1 MSSYFAYRFSE
12 IYGNNHLIYNVH
24 SLIHLVDDCEIH
36 GPLDSISAF
45 PFKTYLGSMKMLV
58 RSPNKVL
65 AQIVR
70 RISEL
75 EKVSEYNQ
83 VLKSSIFNQ
92 HSKSND
98 LFTNL
103 KPNTRSNSF
112 YLCKNG
118 AVVKVVAFSASE
130 VYVKM
135 FVAPRNFYSTPMKS
149 TFLDI
154 FRSNGM
160 EDNIK
165 RMPIEN
171 TCS

>member
-1 MSSYFAYRFSE
+1 
-12 IYGNNHLIYNVH
+12 
-24 SLIHLVDDCEIH
+24 
-36 GPLDSISAF
+36 
-45 PFKTYLGSMKMLV
+45 MLV

-171 TCS
+171 ILLVAKCWVIPAGMTCCIVPLLHHNY